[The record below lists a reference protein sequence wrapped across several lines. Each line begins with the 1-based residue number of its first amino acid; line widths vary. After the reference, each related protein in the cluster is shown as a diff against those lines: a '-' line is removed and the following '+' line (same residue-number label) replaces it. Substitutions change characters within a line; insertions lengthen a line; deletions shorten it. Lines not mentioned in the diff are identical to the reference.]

1 MKGEKYPLTGGEKG
15 LNLDG
20 YRLIRRESVA
30 PSHLCGGKAAS
41 YRPFRITGQGVFV
54 NGEVKVVTLEP

>member
-30 PSHLCGGKAAS
+30 PLSFGMGG
-41 YRPFRITGQGVFV
+41 RQRLIVRF
-54 NGEVKVVTLEP
+54 E